1 MNLINIWNVATYESK
16 TLFRSW
22 FFRIFAIM
30 ALLILFGT
38 NVGFFGG
45 HDDARWTFRAIAA
58 NLPYINVLFINVA
71 QAIIAVFL
79 ASDFLQRDKKLDT
92 TEVIYAR
99 PITNGEYV
107 VGKTLGILALFV
119 GLVVMALAMTLVFN
133 LIRKDVPVIWVAY
146 LYYPLMITIPTLVFI
161 LGLSFFMMILFRS
174 QAVTFLVLLGYIGL
188 TLFYFQDKL
197 YGMLDYMAFNLPMV
211 YSDFIGFA
219 DSRLIL
225 LHRLTYMLLG
235 TGFIFATIRF
245 LNRLPQT
252 GRWNRLNLFGFLGFV
267 SAGLFVGALYFNSY
281 RDVAADR
288 EAYLQLNNQYVGR
301 HLTDVVSN
309 NLQVEQYGK
318 SLRVTS
324 ALRVQNQNG
333 TRLDTLLF
341 SLNPGFS
348 IDSIT
353 NRRGAV
359 DFIRKRQLLMLMPSG
374 GLEPGRKTSFQIHYS
389 GIPDESVAYL
399 DITREQMEA
408 AKRIM
413 VAPIDKKPGIIHP
426 DYMLLTPELN
436 WYPVA
441 GVGFNLMTFQPQ
453 ELDFARFRL
462 TVITDSTLTAIAPG
476 RITEDEAGIH
486 FTPENDLNAF
496 PLVLAPLERRSMEID
511 GVEYNLY
518 LDPDH
523 DYFSDYF
530 THIQDTIKALI
541 TEAKDDYELD
551 ELDLYYAF
559 NRINLVEVPIQY
571 HAYERPYI
579 QTVENILPEM
589 ILLPEKG
596 AGINTLD
603 FERFKKVEE
612 RRDRN
617 NENSRSPRE
626 IETDQFKRLLQN
638 TFFRAETRSRGRGG
652 LGGGG
657 GGEELITFQGDI
669 NYNKNPYCVFPLYY
683 SYVTGISSK
692 DYPVFNSMLEIYLK
706 EGFDVSPRDGFTGGI
721 TDKERAN
728 LLLSR
733 KSMIELFARWDTEL
747 TSSLI
752 NQTGSFI
759 ISALKNRVGMNDFD
773 YFFYYYLEDHA
784 FSEITFEQL
793 SGDFYNEFGVKIAPY
808 LEVINAGGE
817 MPTFLISEPDY
828 LQTRDDIGDVYLVK
842 FSITN
847 VGNARGLVDFN
858 FRIRGQ
864 GGFGGGS
871 GMTEEKRLYEV
882 EAGETREVQV
892 VFYDRPM
899 MMTVNTLI
907 SGNIP
912 SSYNN
917 FLRSATEVTTA
928 NLEEYERSSEHPV
941 SFVFKDE
948 FVVDNE
954 DDGFTSFSISRE
966 SKLKQ
971 YVDSRKKED
980 DELLYES
987 LNEWWT
993 PSRWTPV
1000 AHSAYYGETLRS
1012 AMAIRRGDGTN
1023 HVTWST
1029 LLPEK
1034 GFYDVYVYIPVSAMY
1049 KRPSRREQGGGQG
1062 GQGQGQGMGMGRG
1075 FGPQF
1080 ADKGADYHYT
1090 ISSSEG
1096 SEKVIYE
1103 LNNPEDGWNRLGSF
1117 HFPADS
1123 ASIRLT
1129 NQTDGRRVI
1138 ADAVKWVRRR

>member
-1 MNLINIWNVATYESK
+1 MNLINIWTVATFESK

-22 FFRIFAIM
+22 FFRIFAIL

-45 HDDARWTFRAIAA
+45 HDDAMWTFRAIPA

-79 ASDFLQRDKKLDT
+79 ASDFLKRDKKLDT

-107 VGKTLGILALFV
+107 VGKTLGILVLFV
-119 GLVVMALAMTLVFN
+119 GLVLLTLVMTLVFN
-133 LIRKDVPVIWVAY
+133 LIRKDVPVEWIAY
-146 LYYPLMITIPTLVFI
+146 LFYPLLISIPTLVFI

-174 QAVTFLVLLGYIGL
+174 QAVTFLVLLGYIGM
-188 TLFYFQDKL
+188 TLFYFQDKV

-219 DSRLIL
+219 DFRLIL
-225 LHRLTYMLLG
+225 LHRLAYLLLG
-235 TGFIFATIRF
+235 AGFIFATIRF

-252 GRWNRLNLFGFLGFV
+252 GRWNGLNLLGFIGFI
-267 SAGLFVGALYFNSY
+267 AGGLFIGSIYFNNY
-281 RDVAADR
+281 RDQDMER
-288 EAYLQLNNQYVGR
+288 EAYRELNNAYAGLY
-301 HLTDVVSN
+301 LTDVLSN
-309 NLQVEQYGK
+309 ELQVEQHGR
-318 SLRVTS
+318 SLQIHS
-324 ALRVQNQNG
+324 GLRVQNLNEY
-333 TRLDTLLF
+333 RLDTLIF
-341 SLNPGFS
+341 SLNPGFI
-348 IDSIT
+348 IDSISS
-353 NRRGAV
+353 RGTAV
-359 DFIRKRQLLMLMPSG
+359 NYIRKKQLLMLIPDA
-374 GLEPGRKTSFQIHYS
+374 GLEAGRRFSFAVHYR

-399 DITREQMEA
+399 DIPREQINA
-408 AKRIM
+408 SKRIM
-413 VAPIDKKPGIIHP
+413 VAPINKKPGIIHP
-426 DYMLLTPELN
+426 GYLLLTPELN

-441 GVGFNLMTFQPQ
+441 GVGFNLKTFQLREP
-453 ELDFARFRL
+453 DFTRFSLNVRS
-462 TVITDSTLTAIAPG
+462 DSTLTAVAPG
-476 RITEDEAGIH
+476 KMSRMEDGVQ
-486 FTPENDLNAF
+486 FTPEYDLNAF
-496 PLVLAPLERRSMEID
+496 PLILAPLERRSMEIG

-523 DYFSDYF
+523 DYFSGYF

-551 ELDLYYAF
+551 ELDLYYSF
-559 NRINLVEVPIQY
+559 KRINLVEVPIQY

-579 QTVENILPEM
+579 QTVENILPEI

-603 FERFKKVEE
+603 FERYKKAEE
-612 RRDRN
+612 RRDR
-617 NENSRSPRE
+617 ERESSRSPRE
-626 IETDQFKRLLQN
+626 IETDQFKRFLQN
-638 TFFRAETRSRGRGG
+638 TFFRSETRSGGRGG
-652 LGGGG
+652 FDGEG

-669 NYNKNPYCVFPLYY
+669 AYNKNPYCVFPLYY
-683 SYVTGISSK
+683 SYVTGISSRE
-692 DYPVFNSMLEIYLK
+692 YPVFNSMLEIYLK
-706 EGFDVSPRDGFTGGI
+706 EGFDVSPREGFTGGI

-747 TSSLI
+747 TASLI

-759 ISALKNRVGMNDFD
+759 ISALKNKVGMGDFD

-784 FSEITFEQL
+784 FSEITFEQF
-793 SGDFYNEFGVKIAPY
+793 SRDFYTEFGVEIAPY
-808 LEVINAGGE
+808 LEVINAGGAL
-817 MPTFLISEPDY
+817 PTFLISEPEY

-842 FSITN
+842 FKISN
-847 VGNARGLVDFN
+847 VGFARGLVDFN
-858 FRIRGQ
+858 FRIMGQ
-864 GGFGGGS
+864 GGFGGGG
-871 GMTEEKRLYEV
+871 GMSEERRLYEV
-882 EAGETREVQV
+882 DAGDTREVQV
-892 VFYDRPM
+892 VLYDRPM
-899 MMTVNTLI
+899 LMTINTLI

-917 FLRSATEVTTA
+917 FLRSATEVTTT
-928 NLEEYERSSEHPV
+928 NLDEYDRSSDRPV
-941 SFVFKDE
+941 SFTYE
-948 FVVDNE
+948 GEYVVDNE
-954 DDGFTSFSISRE
+954 DEGFTHFSISRE

-971 YVDSRKKED
+971 YVDARKEKD
-980 DELLYES
+980 DGLLYES

-1000 AHSAYYGETLRS
+1000 AHAAYYGETVRS

-1023 HVTWST
+1023 YVSWST

-1034 GFYDVYVYIPVSAMY
+1034 GFYDLYVYIPVSAMY
-1049 KRPSRREQGGGQG
+1049 QRPSRRDQSGAQG
-1062 GQGQGQGMGMGRG
+1062 GQGSGQGPGRG
-1075 FGPQF
+1075 FGPEF
-1080 ADKGADYHYT
+1080 ADKGTDYHYT

-1096 SEKVIYE
+1096 SESVVFE
-1103 LNNPEDGWNRLGSF
+1103 LNDPEDGWNRLGSF

-1123 ASIRLT
+1123 ATVRLS

-1138 ADAVKWVRRR
+1138 ADAVKWVKR

>member
-1 MNLINIWNVATYESK
+1 MNLINIWNVATYESI

-22 FFRIFAIM
+22 FFRIFAIL

-45 HDDARWTFRAIAA
+45 HNDAMWTFRAIPA
-58 NLPYINVLFINVA
+58 NLPYINVLFISVA

-79 ASDFLQRDKKLDT
+79 ASDFLKRDKKLDT

-99 PITNGEYV
+99 PLTNGEYV
-107 VGKTLGILALFV
+107 VGKTLGILVLFV
-119 GLVVMALAMTLVFN
+119 GLVLLALAMTLIFN
-133 LIRKDVPVIWVAY
+133 LVRKDVPVVWAAY
-146 LYYPLMITIPTLVFI
+146 LYYPLLITIPTLVFI

-174 QAVTFLVLLGYIGL
+174 QAVTFVVLLGYIGL

-219 DSRLIL
+219 SPRLIL
-225 LHRLTYMLLG
+225 LHRLAYLLLG

-252 GRWNRLNLFGFLGFV
+252 GRWNGLNLFGFIVFV
-267 SAGLFVGALYFNSY
+267 SAGLFIGSLYYTSY
-281 RDVAADR
+281 HERSKDR
-288 EAYLQLNNQYVGR
+288 EAFLELNNLYVGNYVTDVLSNELQL
-301 HLTDVVSN
+301 
-309 NLQVEQYGK
+309 EQHGK
-318 SLRVTS
+318 TLRIS
-324 ALRVQNQNG
+324 SSLRVQNPYDYH
-333 TRLDTLLF
+333 LDTLIF

-348 IDSIT
+348 IDSISSRGEAVNYIK
-353 NRRGAV
+353 NRQ
-359 DFIRKRQLLMLMPSG
+359 ILLLMPSG
-374 GLEPGRKTSFQIHYS
+374 GLEAGRRTDINIYYR
-389 GIPDESVAYL
+389 GVPDESVAYL
-399 DITREQMEA
+399 DIPREQMNA

-436 WYPVA
+436 WFPVA
-441 GVGFNLMTFQPQ
+441 GVGFNLETFQPR
-453 ELDFARFRL
+453 EPDFTRFSL
-462 TVITDSTLTAIAPG
+462 TVRSDSTITAIAPG
-476 RITEDEAGIH
+476 RMSRDEEGIH
-486 FTPENDLNAF
+486 FSPENDLNAF
-496 PLVLAPLERRSMEID
+496 PLILARLERRSMEID

-523 DYFSDYF
+523 DYFSGYF
-530 THIQDTIKALI
+530 SNIQDTIKALI

-559 NRINLVEVPIQY
+559 KRINLIEVPIQY

-596 AGINTLD
+596 AGLNTMD
-603 FERFKKVEE
+603 FERYIKTAE
-612 RRDRN
+612 RQDR
-617 NENSRSPRE
+617 ERESSRSPRE
-626 IETDQFKRLLQN
+626 IETDLFKRLLQN
-638 TFFRAETRSRGRGG
+638 TFFTTETRSRGRGG
-652 LGGGG
+652 FGGGG
-657 GGEELITFQGDI
+657 SGGEELITFQGDV

-683 SYVTGISSK
+683 SYVNGISSR

-706 EGFDVSPRDGFTGGI
+706 EGFDVSPIEGFTGGI

-747 TSSLI
+747 TMSLI

-759 ISALKNRVGMNDFD
+759 ISALKNRVGMGDFD

-784 FSEITFEQL
+784 FSEITFEQF
-793 SGDFYNEFGVKIAPY
+793 SRDFYREFGVEIAPY
-808 LEVINAGGE
+808 LEVINAGGAL
-817 MPTFLISEPDY
+817 PSFLISEPEY

-842 FSITN
+842 FNISN
-847 VGNARGLVDFN
+847 KGSARGLVDIN
-858 FRIRGQ
+858 FRIMGQ
-864 GGFGGGS
+864 GGFGGPG
-871 GMTEEKRLYEV
+871 GMSEEKRLYEV
-882 EAGETREVQV
+882 EAGQTKDIQV
-892 VFYDRPM
+892 VLYDRPM
-899 MMTVNTLI
+899 LMTINTLI

-917 FLRSATEVTTA
+917 FLRSATEVSTA
-928 NLEEYERSSEHPV
+928 DLEEYERNSDQAV
-941 SFVFKDE
+941 SFRYLDE
-948 FVVDNE
+948 YVVDNE
-954 DDGFTSFSISRE
+954 DQGFSSFAISRE

-971 YVDSRKKED
+971 WVDLRKEKED
-980 DELLYES
+980 GLLYES

-1000 AHSAYYGETLRS
+1000 AHAAYYGETVRS
-1012 AMAIRRGDGTN
+1012 AMAIRRGDGTSYAS
-1023 HVTWST
+1023 WST
-1029 LLPEK
+1029 VLPEK
-1034 GFYDVYVYIPVSAMY
+1034 GFYDLYVYIPVSAMFR
-1049 KRPSRREQGGGQG
+1049 RPTGREQGGGPNA
-1062 GQGQGQGMGMGRG
+1062 QGQNQGPGRG
-1075 FGPQF
+1075 FGPEF
-1080 ADKGADYHYT
+1080 ADKGTDYNYT
-1090 ISSSEG
+1090 VSSSEG
-1096 SEKVIYE
+1096 VEELRYE
-1103 LNNPEDGWNRLGSF
+1103 LNNPEDGWNRMGSF
-1117 HFPADS
+1117 LLPADS
-1123 ASIRLT
+1123 VTVHLS

>member
-22 FFRIFAIM
+22 FFRIFAIL

-38 NVGFFGG
+38 NMGFFGTQ
-45 HDDARWTFRAIAA
+45 DTLWTFRAIAA

-79 ASDFLQRDKKLDT
+79 ASDFLKRDKKLDT

-107 VGKTLGILALFV
+107 VGKTLGILVLFV
-119 GLVVMALAMTLVFN
+119 GLVLLTLVMTLVFN
-133 LIRKDVPVIWVAY
+133 LVRKDVPVVWEAY
-146 LYYPLMITIPTLVFI
+146 LYYPLLISIPTMVFI
-161 LGLSFFMMILFRS
+161 LGLSFFLMILFRS

-188 TLFYFQDKL
+188 TLFYLQDKL
-197 YGMLDYMAFNLPMV
+197 FGMLDYMAFNLPMV

-219 DSRLIL
+219 DPRMIL
-225 LHRLTYMLLG
+225 LHRLAYFLLG
-235 TGFIFATIRF
+235 IGFIFATIRF

-252 GRWNRLNLFGFLGFV
+252 GRWNGLNLFGFIAFIA
-267 SAGLFVGALYFNSY
+267 AGLFVGSLYYNAY
-281 RDVAADR
+281 HEKTANR
-288 EAYLQLNNQYVGR
+288 EAYLELNNLYVGK
-301 HLTDVVSN
+301 HVTDVLSN
-309 NLQVEQYGK
+309 NLLVEQDGK
-318 SLRVTS
+318 SLRIS
-324 ALRVQNQNG
+324 SSLRIQNQNS
-333 TRLDTLLF
+333 TRLDTLIF
-341 SLNPGFS
+341 SLNPGFTIDS
-348 IDSIT
+348 IDS
-353 NRRGAV
+353 RGEAV
-359 DFIRKRQLLMLMPSG
+359 DYIQKRQILMLMPSG
-374 GLEPGRKTSFQIHYS
+374 GLEAGRRTSLNIYYS
-389 GIPDESVAYL
+389 GVPNESVAYL
-399 DITREQMEA
+399 DIPREQMNA

-426 DYMLLTPELN
+426 NYMLLTPELM

-441 GVGFNLMTFQPQ
+441 GVGFNLETFQPR
-453 ELDFARFRL
+453 ESDFTRFML
-462 TVITDSTLTAIAPG
+462 TVRSDSAITAIAPG
-476 RITEDEAGIH
+476 KISEDEEGTH
-486 FTPENDLNAF
+486 FSPEHDLNAF
-496 PLVLAPLERRSMEID
+496 PLVLAPLERKSMEID

-523 DYFSDYF
+523 DYFSGYF
-530 THIQDTIKALI
+530 TNIQDTIKALI

-559 NRINLVEVPIQY
+559 DRISLVEVPIQF

-596 AGINTLD
+596 AGLSTLD
-603 FERFKKVEE
+603 FWRFMRVAENRD
-612 RRDRN
+612 RRD
-617 NENSRSPRE
+617 ENVRSPRE
-626 IETDQFKRLLQN
+626 IETDMFKRFLQN
-638 TFFRAETRSRGRGG
+638 TFFRTETQSRGRGG
-652 LGGGG
+652 MGGGG
-657 GGEELITFQGDI
+657 GGEELITFQGDVD
-669 NYNKNPYCVFPLYY
+669 YNKNPYCVFPLYY
-683 SYVTGISSK
+683 SYVTGISSR

-747 TSSLI
+747 TASLI
-752 NQTGSFI
+752 NQTGSFV
-759 ISALKNRVGMNDFD
+759 ISALKNKVGTGDFD

-784 FSEITFEQL
+784 FSEISFEQF
-793 SGDFYNEFGVKIAPY
+793 SRDFYDEFNVEISPY
-808 LEVINAGGE
+808 LEVINASGD
-817 MPTFLISEPDY
+817 MPTFLISDPEY

-858 FRIRGQ
+858 FRIMGQ
-864 GGFGGGS
+864 GGFGGGG

-882 EAGETREVQV
+882 DAGETKEVQV
-892 VFYDRPM
+892 VLYDRPM
-899 MMTVNTLI
+899 LMTINTLI

-917 FLRSATEVTTA
+917 FLRSATEVTTS
-928 NLEEYERSSEHPV
+928 NLEEYERTSDKAV
-941 SFVFKDE
+941 SLIYKDE
-948 FVVDNE
+948 YVVDNE
-954 DDGFTSFSISRE
+954 DEGFSSFAISRE

-971 YVDSRKKED
+971 WVDSRKEKD
-980 DELLYES
+980 DGLLYES

-1000 AHSAYYGETLRS
+1000 AHAAYYGETVRS
-1012 AMAIRRGDGTN
+1012 AMAIRRGDGTS

-1029 LLPEK
+1029 VLPEK
-1034 GFYDVYVYIPVSAMY
+1034 GFYDLYVYIPVSAMY
-1049 KRPSRREQGGGQG
+1049 KRPSRNRDQG
-1062 GQGQGQGMGMGRG
+1062 GQSQNQGHGRG
-1075 FGPQF
+1075 FGPEF
-1080 ADKGADYHYT
+1080 ADKGTDYNYT

-1096 SEKVIYE
+1096 TETVSYE
-1103 LNNPEDGWNRLGSF
+1103 LNDPEDGWNRLGSF
-1117 HFPADS
+1117 HFPADTV
-1123 ASIRLT
+1123 SIQLS
-1129 NQTDGRRVI
+1129 NETDGRRII